1 MQRNGSWR
9 LVRLVLVTMVGV
21 FSVTGVLAQSAGYT
35 LDWFVLGSGGQA
47 SGGVYTVRG
56 ITGQGAAGAL
66 NGGAYSLIG
75 GFLLAETPAQV
86 ASQLYLPAIMR

>member
-35 LDWFVLGSGGQA
+35 LDWFVLGDERGLVMAYHRQA
-47 SGGVYTVRG
+47 MER
-56 ITGQGAAGAL
+56 
-66 NGGAYSLIG
+66 
-75 GFLLAETPAQV
+75 AQ
-86 ASQLYLPAIMR
+86 